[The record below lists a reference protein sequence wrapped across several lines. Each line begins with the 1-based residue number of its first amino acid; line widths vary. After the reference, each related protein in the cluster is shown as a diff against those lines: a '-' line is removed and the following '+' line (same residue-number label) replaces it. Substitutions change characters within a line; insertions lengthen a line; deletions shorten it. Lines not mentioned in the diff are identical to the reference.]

1 MKLHIFKAHY
11 QGIEESMR
19 ETLTMSKALNRPL
32 KPYCVK
38 LESETVSIHKDNS
51 EEELRRKQ
59 ELISSLTLKANTTM
73 SIKGY
78 TKQDGRYDYFNFLDY
93 RFETEVIREV
103 IHKSQ
108 IEEVMKKLVKKAI
121 GIQSYSYLNC
131 QVMALYK
138 QELIGWDEVVTAH
151 TKECQL

>member
-11 QGIEESMR
+11 QGIEETMKS
-19 ETLTMSKALNRPL
+19 TLIMSKALNRPL
-32 KPYCVK
+32 KDYCEK
-38 LESETVSIHKDNS
+38 IETETVSIHKDDN

-78 TKQDGRYDYFNFLDY
+78 TKQDGRYDFFNFLEY
-93 RFETEVIREV
+93 RFETKVIREV
-103 IHKSQ
+103 ISKNQ
-108 IEEVMKKLVKKAI
+108 IEEAMKRLVKKAI
-121 GIQSYSYLNC
+121 GLQSYSYLNC